1 MSNKIEIAVFAGGCF
16 WCTEAVFQR
25 VNGVLSV
32 TSGYTGGRRENP
44 TYEQICS
51 GASGHAEAIKIKF
64 NPEEISF
71 LNLLK
76 LFFLTHNPTTL
87 NRQGN
92 DVGTQYRSAV
102 FYSDQEQKR
111 QTEAFIK
118 KMEKEAVFD
127 NPIVTSLEP
136 LKTFYPAEPYHQNYY
151 NQNKENSYCQFI
163 IAPKI
168 QKLKEIN
175 LDK

>member
-1 MSNKIEIAVFAGGCF
+1 MSNKIEIAVFSGGCF

-32 TSGYTGGRRENP
+32 VSGYTGGRRENP

-51 GASGHAEAIKIKF
+51 GASGHAEAVKIEY
-64 NPEEISF
+64 NPGETSF

-76 LFFLTHNPTTL
+76 VFFLTHDPTTL

-92 DVGTQYRSAV
+92 DIGTQYRSAV
-102 FYSDQEQKR
+102 FYSDEDQKR

-118 KMEKEAVFD
+118 KMEEEAVFK

-136 LKTFYPAEPYHQNYY
+136 LKTFYPAESYHQNYY
-151 NQNKENSYCQFI
+151 NQNKENSYCQYI
-163 IAPKI
+163 IAPKL